1 MQFSFFFRCDATNI
15 HLSKSNKKLLKRFNL
30 FLKNGS
36 RTEQN
41 AADHEMETSQLGD
54 ESESFTISEQNIA
67 TANQPI
73 NSIDVEQILRDGKF
87 TAGTSD
93 ATNAPNDLVESNEL
107 ASAICDSTIGTT
119 SDPANTTEMQ
129 SRTENV
135 AGPDPSKPLRKKA
148 KLLRAERKREKQ
160 LALQSVPA
168 EVSLNQSKAKIIK
181 NQEATLRSLV
191 DAAPNDGL
199 HKIKV
204 R

>member
-1 MQFSFFFRCDATNI
+1 M
-15 HLSKSNKKLLKRFNL
+15 
-30 FLKNGS
+30 FLKSGS
-36 RTEQN
+36 RPEKN
-41 AADHEMETSQLGD
+41 AADHEMESSQLGD
-54 ESESFTISEQNIA
+54 ESESCTVSEQNIA

-73 NSIDVEQILRDGKF
+73 NSIDVEQILRDGRF
-87 TAGTSD
+87 TDGTSD

-119 SDPANTTEMQ
+119 CESANTTEMQ
-129 SRTENV
+129 SFTENV

-160 LALQSVPA
+160 LAIQSVPS
-168 EVSLNQSKAKIIK
+168 EVSPNQPKVKVIK
-181 NQEATLRSLV
+181 NQETTLRSLV